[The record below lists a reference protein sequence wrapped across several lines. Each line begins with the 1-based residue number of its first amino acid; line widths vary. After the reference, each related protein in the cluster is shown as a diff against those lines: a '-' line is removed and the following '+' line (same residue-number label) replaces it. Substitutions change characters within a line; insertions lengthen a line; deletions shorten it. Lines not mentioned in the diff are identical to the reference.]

1 METQLKKIFLIDG
14 SSYLYRAFH
23 AMPPLTTSKGLPT
36 GAVKGVTNMLRNL
49 RKENP
54 DSYYLAIFD
63 AKGKNF
69 RHTIYPDY
77 KANRPPMPMELREQ
91 LSPLK
96 EICNA
101 MGMPVI
107 EVPGVEAD
115 DVIATLAIEGS
126 NKGMPVIEVPGVEAD
141 DVIATLA
148 IEGSNKGM
156 SVVISS
162 LDKDLMQLVKD
173 PMVKMMNTMNKQ
185 IYNEAG
191 VEKKFGVKPDQIID
205 YLALVGDSSDNIPGV
220 SKVGPKTAAKWLNE
234 FNNIEGIVKN
244 AESFTGVV
252 GNNLRDSIQDLDRNI
267 ELVRLKKDVDIKV
280 TLEELLNAE
289 ENTEELNKL
298 FVSLEF
304 NTWIQSPKKTKEEP
318 GFVAKKEYQ
327 TILTKKDLQVWAN
340 KLNKA
345 QTFAIDTETS
355 SLDTMTANLIGIS
368 LACDEGEGCYI
379 PIAHSYDKV
388 PQQLDLD
395 DVVKVLGKSI
405 SNNESKLV
413 GQNLKFDLPILR
425 RHGIKVDKFLGD
437 TMLMSYVLN
446 STATRH
452 GLDRMALHYLNYKT
466 MKYEEIV
473 GTASKQINFSQVKIP
488 VATFYASEDADITLR
503 LFNLLND
510 RLKTEKQLIHLLK
523 TIEYP
528 MLESLIKVETNGAKI
543 DAKMLAE
550 YSKELGLKAAE
561 LSRKAFKMAGEEFN
575 MDSPKQ
581 LVEVLY
587 NKLELPILKKTPKGQ
602 PSTNED
608 TLQRLAEEYELP
620 KIIIEYRT
628 LAKLKS
634 TYTDSL
640 INIQHPETNRIHT
653 SYQQAVTS
661 TGRLSST
668 EPNLQNI
675 PIKTPEGRKIR
686 EAFIPEKGNVLI
698 SADYSQIELRI
709 MAHLSGDKNLT
720 EAFKNNLDVHSA
732 TASEIFGISLDEV
745 SQDHRRS
752 AKVINFGLIYG
763 MSAFGLTRQLGIPRH
778 EAQDYLDTY
787 FEKYT
792 GVRKYMDST
801 KELAKKNLYVETILG
816 RRLHVAE
823 INASNGLRRQAAERA
838 AINAPLQGSA
848 ADIIKK
854 AMIDIDNWIGD
865 DNTDI
870 RMIMQVHDELVFEVK
885 KDYAIEAL
893 EKITTFMEKAVKLSV
908 PLTVDAHQGSNWNEA
923 H

>member
-126 NKGMPVIEVPGVEAD
+126 NKGMPV
-141 DVIATLA
+141 
-148 IEGSNKGM
+148 
-156 SVVISS
+156 VISS
-162 LDKDLMQLVKD
+162 LDKALMQLVKD
-173 PMVKMMNTMNKQ
+173 PMVIMMNTMNKQ

-340 KLNKA
+340 KLNQA

-368 LACDEGEGCYI
+368 LACDEGECCYI

-528 MLESLIKVETNGAKI
+528 MLESLIRVETNGAKI